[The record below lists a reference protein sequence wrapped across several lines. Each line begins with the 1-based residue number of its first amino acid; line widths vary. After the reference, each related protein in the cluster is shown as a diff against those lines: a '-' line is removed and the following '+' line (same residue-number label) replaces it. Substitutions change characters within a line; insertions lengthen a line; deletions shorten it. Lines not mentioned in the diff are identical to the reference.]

1 MTATMALGAPDDIEA
16 FRRLVLERSGLILSA
31 EKDYLL
37 KSRLEPIAR
46 AEGFVDVATM
56 LRQVRL
62 APSARL
68 AQRCI
73 DGMATHESFFF
84 RDNTPFDQ
92 LRETI
97 LPQVFAARGASK
109 SLRIWSAACSSGQ
122 EPYSLAMLLQEE
134 RARFGDWKIEI
145 LATDFSQPILER
157 ARTGLYSDFEVRRG
171 LSDQRQARWLV
182 REGEAFRI
190 APEVRAMVQ
199 FRHHNLLDGMATLG
213 RFDLIFCRNVLIYFD
228 PATKAKTLEGI
239 AACLNPDASLIL
251 GSAETVVGLAGAFE
265 PTPGLRGVF
274 RVKAAQRA
282 AA

>member
-1 MTATMALGAPDDIEA
+1 MTAPPTLAASDDVEA
-16 FRRLVLERSGLILSA
+16 FRRLVLDRSGLILSA
-31 EKDYLL
+31 DKDYLL

-46 AEGFVDVATM
+46 AEGLADVAAM
-56 LRQVRL
+56 LRQVRA
-62 APSARL
+62 APGARL

-97 LPQVFAARGASK
+97 LPQLYATRGASK
-109 SLRIWSAACSSGQ
+109 TLRIWSAACSSGQ
-122 EPYSLAMLLQEE
+122 EPYSLAMMLQEE
-134 RARFGDWKIEI
+134 RHRFGDWRIEI

-157 ARTGLYSDFEVRRG
+157 ARTALYSDFEVRRG

-182 REGEAFRI
+182 RESEAFRI

-199 FRHHNLLDGMATLG
+199 FRHHNLLDGMASLG

-228 PATKAKTLEGI
+228 PATKARTLEGI

-251 GSAETVVGLAGAFE
+251 GSAETVVGLEGAFE

-274 RVKAAQRA
+274 RIKAAQRA

>member
-1 MTATMALGAPDDIEA
+1 MSPPTNLGHPDDIEA

-46 AEGFVDVATM
+46 AEGLADVAAM

-62 APSARL
+62 TPAARL

-84 RDNTPFDQ
+84 RDKTPFDQ

-97 LPQVFAARGASK
+97 LPQLHAARAATRT
-109 SLRIWSAACSSGQ
+109 LRIWSAACSSGQ

-134 RARFGDWKIEI
+134 RARFGDWTIEI
-145 LATDFSQPILER
+145 LATDFSQPILDR
-157 ARTGLYSDFEVRRG
+157 ARTGLYSEFEVRRG
-171 LSDQRQARWLV
+171 LSEERQARWMV
-182 REGEAFRI
+182 REGEMFRV
-190 APEVRAMVQ
+190 APEVRNRVQ

-228 PATKAKTLEGI
+228 PATKAKTLDGI
-239 AACLNPDASLIL
+239 VACLNPGASLVL

-274 RVKAAQRA
+274 WVKASQQA

>member
-1 MTATMALGAPDDIEA
+1 MSLGAPDDVEA

-31 EKDYLL
+31 DKDYLL

-46 AEGFVDVATM
+46 AEGLADVAVM

-62 APSARL
+62 APAARL

-84 RDNTPFDQ
+84 RDTTPFDQ
-92 LRETI
+92 LRDMI
-97 LPQVFAARGASK
+97 LPGLAASRAATK
-109 SLRIWSAACSSGQ
+109 TLRIWSAACSSGQ

-134 RARFGDWKIEI
+134 RARFAGWKIEI

-157 ARTGLYSDFEVRRG
+157 ARSALYSEFEVRRG
-171 LSDQRQARWLV
+171 LSDPRRARWLV
-182 REGEAFRI
+182 PEGEAFRI
-190 APEVRAMVQ
+190 APEVRSMVQ

-213 RFDLIFCRNVLIYFD
+213 RFDLIFCRNVLIYFE
-228 PATKAKTLEGI
+228 PAKKAQTLEGL
-239 AACLNPDASLIL
+239 AACLSPDASLVL

-274 RVKAAQRA
+274 RVKPNPAIQRA
-282 AA
+282 VA

>member
-1 MTATMALGAPDDIEA
+1 MTLAAADDIDA
-16 FRRLVLERSGLILSA
+16 FRRLVLARSGLILNA

-46 AEGFVDVATM
+46 AEGHPDVATM
-56 LRQVRL
+56 LREIRL
-62 APSARL
+62 SPSGRL

-97 LPQVFAARGASK
+97 LPQLWAARAQSRR
-109 SLRIWSAACSSGQ
+109 LRIWCAACSSGQ
-122 EPYSLAMLLQEE
+122 EPYSLAMLLREE
-134 RARFGDWKIEI
+134 QARFGDWSIEI

-157 ARTGLYSDFEVRRG
+157 ARSALYSEFEVRRG
-171 LSDQRQARWLV
+171 LSDPRRARWLV
-182 REGEAFRI
+182 PEGEAFRI
-190 APEVRAMVQ
+190 APEIRAMVQ

-213 RFDLIFCRNVLIYFD
+213 QFDLILCRNVLIYFD
-228 PATKAKTLEGI
+228 QPTKAVTLDGI
-239 AACLNPDASLIL
+239 ARILNPEGSLIL

-274 RVKAAQRA
+274 RAKAATQRA
-282 AA
+282 VA

>member
-1 MTATMALGAPDDIEA
+1 VSLGTPDDIEA

-31 EKDYLL
+31 DKDYLL

-46 AEGFVDVATM
+46 AEGFADVATM
-56 LRQVRL
+56 MRQVRL
-62 APSARL
+62 APAARL

-84 RDNTPFDQ
+84 RDITPFDQ
-92 LRETI
+92 LRDVI
-97 LPQVFAARGASK
+97 LPELWKERAKTR

-122 EPYSLAMLLQEE
+122 EPYSLAMMLREE
-134 RARFGDWKIEI
+134 SAKFGDWQIEI

-157 ARTGLYSDFEVRRG
+157 ARSALYSDFEVRRG
-171 LSDQRQARWLV
+171 LSDERQARWLR
-182 REGEAFRI
+182 REGGAFRI
-190 APEVRAMVQ
+190 APEVRAMIQ

-228 PATKAKTLEGI
+228 PATKARTLEGI
-239 AACLNPDASLIL
+239 ANCLTSDGSLIL
-251 GSAETVVGLAGAFE
+251 GSAETVVGLAGSFE

-274 RVKAAQRA
+274 RTKATATSQRA
-282 AA
+282 VA

>member
-1 MTATMALGAPDDIEA
+1 MSLGAPDDIEA

-46 AEGFVDVATM
+46 AEGLADVASM
-56 LRQVRL
+56 LRLVRV

-84 RDNTPFDQ
+84 RDTTPFDQ

-97 LPQVFAARGASK
+97 LPQLHAARGASK
-109 SLRIWSAACSSGQ
+109 TLRIWSAACSSGQ
-122 EPYSLAMLLQEE
+122 EPYSLAMMLQEE
-134 RARFGDWKIEI
+134 RARFGDWRIEI

-157 ARTGLYSDFEVRRG
+157 ARTALYSDFEVRRG
-171 LSDQRQARWLV
+171 LSDQCQARFLT
-182 REGEAFRI
+182 REGEMFRI

-199 FRHHNLLDGMATLG
+199 FRHHNLLDGTATLG

-228 PATKAKTLEGI
+228 PATKAKTLEGV
-239 AACLNPDASLIL
+239 AGCLNPDASLIL

-274 RVKAAQRA
+274 RLKAGQRA

>member
-1 MTATMALGAPDDIEA
+1 MSLGSPDDLDA
-16 FRRLVLERSGLILSA
+16 FRRLVLDRSGLILSA
-31 EKDYLL
+31 DKDYLL

-46 AEGFVDVATM
+46 AEGFAEVAAM

-62 APSARL
+62 APGSRL

-97 LPQVFAARGASK
+97 LPQLHAARSQTK
-109 SLRIWSAACSSGQ
+109 TLRIWSAACSSGQ

-134 RARFGDWKIEI
+134 RARFGDWKIES
-145 LATDFSQPILER
+145 LATDFSHPILER

-171 LSDQRQARWLV
+171 LSDQRQARFLV

-228 PATKAKTLEGI
+228 PTTKARTLDAI
-239 AACLNPDASLIL
+239 TACMNPDASLVL

-274 RVKAAQRA
+274 RVKSAQRA

>member
-1 MTATMALGAPDDIEA
+1 MSLGAPDDIDA
-16 FRRLVLERSGLILSA
+16 FRRLVLDRSGLILSA
-31 EKDYLL
+31 DKDYLL

-46 AEGFVDVATM
+46 AEGLADVATL
-56 LRQVRL
+56 LRQVRV

-92 LRETI
+92 LHETI
-97 LPQVFAARGASK
+97 LPQLHASRGQAR

-122 EPYSLAMLLQEE
+122 EPYSLAMMLQEE
-134 RARFGDWKIEI
+134 GARFGDWKIEI

-157 ARTGLYSDFEVRRG
+157 ARTGLYSDFEIRRG
-171 LSDQRQARWLV
+171 LSDQRQTRFLS
-182 REGEAFRI
+182 REGEMFRI
-190 APEVRAMVQ
+190 APEIRAMVQ

-228 PATKAKTLEGI
+228 PTTKAKTLEGI

-251 GSAETVVGLAGAFE
+251 GSAETVVGLTGAFE

>member
-1 MTATMALGAPDDIEA
+1 MRVAPA
-16 FRRLVLERSGLILSA
+16 
-31 EKDYLL
+31 
-37 KSRLEPIAR
+37 
-46 AEGFVDVATM
+46 
-56 LRQVRL
+56 
-62 APSARL
+62 ARL

-92 LRETI
+92 LRDVI
-97 LPQVFAARGASK
+97 LPQLYASRGASK
-109 SLRIWSAACSSGQ
+109 TLRIWSAACSSGQ
-122 EPYSLAMLLQEE
+122 EPYSLAMMLQEE
-134 RARFGDWKIEI
+134 RHRFGDWRIEI

-190 APEVRAMVQ
+190 APDVRAMVQ

-228 PATKAKTLEGI
+228 PTTKAKTLEGI

-274 RVKAAQRA
+274 RVKTAQRA

>member
-1 MTATMALGAPDDIEA
+1 MSLGHPDDVAA

-46 AEGFVDVATM
+46 AEAFADVAAM

-62 APSARL
+62 APNARL

-84 RDNTPFDQ
+84 RDATPFDQ

-97 LPQVFAARGASK
+97 LPQLHAARAQTK
-109 SLRIWSAACSSGQ
+109 ALRIWSAACSSGQ
-122 EPYSLAMLLQEE
+122 EPYSLAMLLMEE
-134 RARFGDWKIEI
+134 RARFADWKIEI

-157 ARTGLYSDFEVRRG
+157 ARTALYSEFEVRRG

-182 REGEAFRI
+182 REGEMFRI
-190 APEVRAMVQ
+190 APEVRSMIQ

-213 RFDLIFCRNVLIYFD
+213 RFDLILCRNVLIYFD

-239 AACLNPDASLIL
+239 AACLNPEASLIL

-274 RVKAAQRA
+274 RVKAAQRTA
-282 AA
+282 A

>member
-1 MTATMALGAPDDIEA
+1 MTLGAPDDIEA

-31 EKDYLL
+31 DKDYLL

-46 AEGFVDVATM
+46 AEGLADVATM
-56 LRQVRL
+56 LRQIRV
-62 APSARL
+62 APAARL

-92 LRETI
+92 LREVI
-97 LPQVFAARGASK
+97 LPQLWAARAQSR

-134 RARFGDWKIEI
+134 RARFADWKIEI

-157 ARTGLYSDFEVRRG
+157 ARSALYSEFEVRRG
-171 LSDQRQARWLV
+171 LTDQRQARWLV

-190 APEVRAMVQ
+190 APEVRSMVQ

-213 RFDLIFCRNVLIYFD
+213 RFDLIFCRNVLIYFE
-228 PATKAKTLEGI
+228 PTKKAQTLEGI
-239 AACLNPDASLIL
+239 AACLSPDASLVL

-274 RVKAAQRA
+274 RVKSGLTHQRA
-282 AA
+282 VA